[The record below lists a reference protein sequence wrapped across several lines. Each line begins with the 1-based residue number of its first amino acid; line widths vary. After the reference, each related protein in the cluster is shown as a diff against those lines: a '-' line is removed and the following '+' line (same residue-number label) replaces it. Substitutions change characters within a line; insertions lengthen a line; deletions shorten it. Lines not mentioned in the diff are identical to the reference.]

1 MSSRDWLAHA
11 ERIDAAAYAAVARI
25 DLPPLDQAMS
35 RLSRAANYSRLWL
48 GAAALLSLFGGS
60 RGRRAAIEGFVAIG
74 VTSAIVNV
82 AMKPISRRPR
92 PEREVLTARHVR
104 MPVSLSFPSGH
115 AASAFA
121 FATGVAR
128 VEPRAS
134 APLHGLAAAVAY
146 SRVHTGVHFPADVI
160 AGSLIGVGL
169 ARLTGILRERRSGA
183 SHSGAKRLI
192 KERR

>member
-1 MSSRDWLAHA
+1 VSSRDWLAHA

-35 RLSRAANYSRLWL
+35 RLSRAADYSRLWL

-74 VTSAIVNV
+74 VTSAIVNT

-92 PEREVLTARHVR
+92 PEREVLSARHVR

-115 AASAFA
+115 AASFA

-134 APLHGLAAAVAY
+134 PPLHGLAAAVAY

-169 ARLTGILRERRSGA
+169 ARLTGILRDRRSGT
-183 SHSGAKRLI
+183 SHIGAKRLI